1 MQAAYYDRFKGNIH
15 INDVKDPSPSSGG
28 VIIKVGATGICR
40 SDWYGWQGHDPD
52 IRLPHIPGHELAGEI
67 VEIGKDVTRWKK
79 EDRVTVPF
87 VGGCGK
93 CGECVSGNQQVCD
106 YQFQPGFTAWGSFA
120 EYVAID
126 YADVNLVKLPESM
139 DYISAASLGCRF
151 VTAFRGLVDVAKLK
165 EGETVA
171 IFGCGGVGLSAI
183 MIAKAFGAQI
193 IAIDISKEK
202 LEMAKKIGAHFVIN
216 SSDTNAAL
224 SIKELT
230 KGGAH
235 VTVDALGH
243 PQLCIEGIMS
253 LKKRGRHVQI
263 GLLEGED
270 VKVNIPMDMV
280 ISRELKI
287 LGSHG
292 MQAHRYPQI
301 FEMMSKGLLDPSMLL
316 TDVVDLQKGVDLL
329 MQMDKY
335 PPLGV
340 AVIDRFV

>member
-1 MQAAYYDRFKGNIH
+1 MQAAYYDRFKGDIH
-15 INDVKDPSPSSGG
+15 IGDVKHPSPSPGG
-28 VIIKVGATGICR
+28 VIIEVGATGICR
-40 SDWYGWQGHDPD
+40 SDWFGWQGHDAD
-52 IRLPHIPGHELAGEI
+52 IRLPHVPGHELAGEVI
-67 VEIGKDVTRWKK
+67 EIGKDVKRWKK
-79 EDRVTVPF
+79 GDRVTVPF
-87 VGGCGK
+87 VGGCGT

-106 YQFQPGFTAWGSFA
+106 FQFQPGFTAWGSFA
-120 EYVAID
+120 ECVAVD
-126 YADVNLVKLPESM
+126 YADVNLVRLPGTI

-151 VTAFRGLVDVAKLK
+151 VTAFRGLVDVAELK

-183 MIAKAFGAQI
+183 MIAKALGAQV
-193 IAIDISKEK
+193 IAIDIATEK
-202 LEMAKKIGAHFVIN
+202 LRMAKMIGAHMVIN
-216 SSDTNAAL
+216 SLDNNVAL

-243 PQLCIEGIMS
+243 PQVCIDGIMS

-263 GLLEGED
+263 GLMEGEHA
-270 VKVNIPMDMV
+270 KVNIPMDKV

-292 MQAHRYPQI
+292 MQAHRYSQI
-301 FEMMSKGLLDPSMLL
+301 FEMISNGLIDPSKLI
-316 TDVVDLQKGVDLL
+316 TDVVDLQQGVDLL
-329 MQMDKY
+329 VQMDNN